1 MKTLIRLGANA
12 LAAWL
17 TFTFVTGLDWD
28 GAWLTL
34 AIIAVIIGA
43 VNTLIKPVARAL
55 ALPIR
60 FATLGLFTLVIN
72 VVLMGGVIYLADR
85 MELGVTSDNW
95 QSTLLGGLVLTVVSA
110 IASAVID

>member
-1 MKTLIRLGANA
+1 MKTLIRIAANA

-17 TFTFVTGLDWD
+17 TFTFVFGLDWN
-28 GAWLTL
+28 GEWFTL
-34 AIIAVIIGA
+34 GVVAVVIGL
-43 VNTLIKPVARAL
+43 VNAFIKPVVKAL

-72 VVLMGGVIYLADR
+72 VVLMGGIIYVADR
-85 MELGVTSDNW
+85 MDLGVTSDNW
-95 QSTLLGGLVLTVVSA
+95 QSTLLGGLVLAVVSA